1 MGRSQN
7 NIVYETITTNKE
19 IFVINDEE
27 FEKVGK

>member
-27 FEKVGK
+27 FEKVGE